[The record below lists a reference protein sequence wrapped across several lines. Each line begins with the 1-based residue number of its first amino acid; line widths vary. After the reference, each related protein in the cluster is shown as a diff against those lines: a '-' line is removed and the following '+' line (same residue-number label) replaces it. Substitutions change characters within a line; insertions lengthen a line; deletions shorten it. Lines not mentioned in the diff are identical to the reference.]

1 MDFSGKS
8 TIIKIIDV
16 AMPGVFKCQRK
27 FLTPIDTI
35 EKLRDVWVPAE
46 IWKPLLQEI
55 IREDIANYQDN
66 GLVLQDNLWI
76 IKYLAIKKEKNSPED
91 YEEMEQ
97 LQQLLWRYPDM
108 DSFYLTTTIEER
120 IRRFGARESSGG
132 KISGSDKLL
141 LSAELFERTENHYK
155 NIILNRFPNTRIIDT
170 IGATPEQTAKD
181 IMQDKDFLRDL

>member
-8 TIIKIIDV
+8 TIIKNIDA
-16 AMPGVFKCQRK
+16 AMPGVFKLQKK

-35 EKLRDVWVPAE
+35 ENLRGVWLPAE
-46 IWKPLLQEI
+46 IWKPLLQEN
-55 IREDIANYQDN
+55 IRKDIANYQEN
-66 GLVLQDNLWI
+66 GLVLQDALWI
-76 IKYLAIKKEKNSPED
+76 IKYIATKLEKSSPED
-91 YEEMEQ
+91 YEEIEQ

-108 DSFYLTTTIEER
+108 DSFYLTTTTEES
-120 IRRFGARESSGG
+120 IRRFGVRESSGG
-132 KISGSDKLL
+132 KISGSDKML
-141 LSAELFERTENHYK
+141 LSAEVFERTENHYK